1 MGMQT
6 GSAVPGSQRLAGDR
20 EWVRWGVGAAVTAM
34 LAWVAG
40 VALIPLDAKLDKGGQ
55 LYVAALMAVLG
66 AVLLA
71 GFFVVLTR
79 LVPEG
84 YPGRGLLRVSLAGCV
99 VTQTMVAV
107 GASFALAGVHA
118 AAGNAAPG
126 LIVMGW
132 RGLWLTF
139 LASAVPTI
147 LFTVTGVLGLRQARL
162 SPPWVSALGWVSAAA
177 HLLVLFT
184 LAQQGAFAPD
194 GIIAALIPLTTVVW
208 ILALAAT
215 LPRSW
220 QARAGTGVHAAG

>member
-1 MGMQT
+1 MG
-6 GSAVPGSQRLAGDR
+6 PL
-20 EWVRWGVGAAVTAM
+20 GVAAAVTAM
-34 LAWVAG
+34 LAWVVG
-40 VALIPLDAKLDKGGQ
+40 VALIPLNAKLAKGDQHLAQVLRAHTGQ
-55 LYVAALMAVLG
+55 LYAAALLAILG

-71 GFFVVLTR
+71 GFFAVLIR

-84 YPGRGLLRVSLAGCV
+84 YPGWGLLRVFLAGCV
-99 VTQTMVAV
+99 ITQTMVAV

-118 AAGNAAPG
+118 AAGNAAAG
-126 LIVMGW
+126 LVVLGW

-139 LASAVPTI
+139 LASAIPTI

-162 SPPWVSALGWVSAAA
+162 ASPWVAALGWVSAAA

-184 LAQQGAFAPD
+184 LAQGGAFTPD
-194 GIIAALIPLTTVVW
+194 GIIAALVPLTTVLW

-220 QARAGTGVHAAG
+220 RETAGTGPAAA